1 MTGLPI
7 SEREA
12 YQGMYT
18 GLTMCRGDTRHG
30 LFLRFVVAAMFLA
43 SGSAWS
49 QDKQVFGYLEKV
61 MVSKAGVILEAKLD
75 TGADTSSLHA
85 ENIKRF
91 RRAGER
97 FVRFQVRDEEGELI
111 TLERHLARI
120 ARIRRHDGD
129 YQRRPVVEMSVCI
142 GAVKRRVEIN
152 LIDRSGLDFPFLLGR
167 SAMEGAM
174 VVDPERTFTV
184 EPSCEQKGM
193 DE

>member
-1 MTGLPI
+1 MPRVTRGWRAAGRPGLSDLQMIVIAALLAAPQI
-7 SEREA
+7 A
-12 YQGMYT
+12 
-18 GLTMCRGDTRHG
+18 
-30 LFLRFVVAAMFLA
+30 VA
-43 SGSAWS
+43 
-49 QDKQVFGYLEKV
+49 QDRQIYGYLERV
-61 MVSKAGVILEAKLD
+61 VISNAGLTLAAKLD

-97 FVRFQVRDEEGELI
+97 FVRFQVRDENDDLI

-142 GAVKRRVEIN
+142 GTVRRRVEVN
-152 LIDRSGLDFPFLLGR
+152 LIDRSHLNFPFLLGR
-167 SAMEGAM
+167 SAMEGSV
-174 VVDPERTFTV
+174 VVDPERTFTT
-184 EPSCEQKGM
+184 EPSCELEGM

>member
-1 MTGLPI
+1 MH
-7 SEREA
+7 S
-12 YQGMYT
+12 
-18 GLTMCRGDTRHG
+18 GLTMSRGNTRHR
-30 LFLRFVVAAMFLA
+30 LFLQLAVAGLLLA
-43 SGSAWS
+43 PVGAWS

-61 MVSKAGVILEAKLD
+61 MVSQAGVTLQAKLD

-167 SAMEGAM
+167 SAMEGA
-174 VVDPERTFTV
+174 VVIDPERTFTS

>member
-1 MTGLPI
+1 MHSRVSI
-7 SEREA
+7 
-12 YQGMYT
+12 
-18 GLTMCRGDTRHG
+18 CRSVIRHG
-30 LFLRFVVAAMFLA
+30 LFLRFAIVALLL
-43 SGSAWS
+43 SPGIAWS
-49 QDKQVFGYLEKV
+49 QEKQVFGYLEKV
-61 MVSKAGVILEAKLD
+61 MVSKAGVTLQAKLD

-129 YQRRPVVEMSVCI
+129 YQRRPVVEMMVCI
-142 GAVKRRVEIN
+142 GAVTRRVEIN

-167 SAMEGAM
+167 SAMEGA
-174 VVDPERTFTV
+174 VVIDPERTFTA

>member
-1 MTGLPI
+1 
-7 SEREA
+7 
-12 YQGMYT
+12 MYT

-61 MVSKAGVILEAKLD
+61 MVSKAGVILEGKLD

-184 EPSCEQKGM
+184 EPSCEQK
-193 DE
+193 

>member
-1 MTGLPI
+1 
-7 SEREA
+7 
-12 YQGMYT
+12 MYS
-18 GLTMCRGDTRHG
+18 RGVRGRDVSRRG
-30 LFLRFVVAAMFLA
+30 LFLQLAVAGLMLA
-43 SGSAWS
+43 PGLAWS
-49 QDKQVFGYLEKV
+49 QEKHVFGYLENV
-61 MVSKAGVILEAKLD
+61 MVSKAGVTLQAKLD

-97 FVRFQVRDEEGELI
+97 FVRVQVRDGEGELI

-142 GAVKRRVEIN
+142 GAVQRRVEIN
-152 LIDRSGLDFPFLLGR
+152 LIDRTGLNFPFLLGR
-167 SAMEGAM
+167 SAMEGA
-174 VVDPERTFTV
+174 VVIDPERTFTA

>member
-1 MTGLPI
+1 MYMRVMT
-7 SEREA
+7 
-12 YQGMYT
+12 
-18 GLTMCRGDTRHG
+18 CRAVSRHG
-30 LFLRFVVAAMFLA
+30 LFWPLALTAMLLA
-43 SGSAWS
+43 PGLAWS
-49 QDKQVFGYLEKV
+49 QEKPVFGYLENV
-61 MVSKAGVILEAKLD
+61 MVSKAGVTLQAKLD

-167 SAMEGAM
+167 SAMEGAIII
-174 VVDPERTFTV
+174 DPERTFTA